1 MEPVDALPSK
11 VQSTWLPLPCSL
23 QLLLPEGPVTTKLA
37 ARGTG
42 VTVRLA
48 DCIVPPFND
57 PLIVTGVD
65 APTLVVD
72 TVNGALGAPAAMA
85 TLAGTVATAVLL
97 LVRFTVAP
105 PDGALPD
112 SVAVPCTEV
121 PPTTLDPASEMDAS
135 VTAVGVGFGLLPPH
149 RVLARPAVA
158 IAAAISIEEMGLR
171 AWSMTSLPRR
181 LSEQSSS
188 QLQRTI
194 KEVEKSLFL
203 GAMSAAA
210 FSSTCALSVNPM
222 PPVQ

>member
-11 VQSTWLPLPCSL
+11 VQSTELPLPCSL

-37 ARGTG
+37 ARGTA

-48 DCIVPPFND
+48 GCIVPPFND

-65 APTLVVD
+65 ALTIVVD

-121 PPTTLDPASEMDAS
+121 PPTTLDPASEMAAS
-135 VTAVGVGFGLLPPH
+135 VTAGGVGVGVGLLPPH

-158 IAAAISIEEMGLR
+158 IAAATSSEEMGLR

-181 LSEQSSS
+181 FSERSSS
-188 QLQRTI
+188 QIQRTI
-194 KEVEKSLFL
+194 RRF
-203 GAMSAAA
+203 SA
-210 FSSTCALSVNPM
+210 
-222 PPVQ
+222 Q